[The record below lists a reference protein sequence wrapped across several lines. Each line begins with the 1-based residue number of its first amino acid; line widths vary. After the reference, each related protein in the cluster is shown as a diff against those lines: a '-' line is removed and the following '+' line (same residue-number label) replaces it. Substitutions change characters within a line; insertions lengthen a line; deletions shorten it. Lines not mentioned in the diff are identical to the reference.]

1 MMESVV
7 MASSRSH
14 DVVIRHC
21 GESDNGIEN
30 AGTRGAFNEF

>member
-1 MMESVV
+1 MVESVV

-30 AGTRGAFNEF
+30 AGTQGRV